1 MNFLIFGSIAYLLGS
16 IPSAVWIGRSW
27 YGIDVREHGSKN
39 SGATNTFRILG
50 KNAGVFVLIID
61 VFKGLLAIL
70 LPSILSHSIFTGKL
84 VLEGENLIH
93 VQLVAAIFAVI
104 GHVLPVFARFKGG
117 KGVATSLG
125 VIIGIHPSTA
135 AICLLVFLLVFL
147 ITNYVSFGAICASIT
162 FPICLSLLFKVT
174 DFWFLLF
181 SVFLAFAVIFAH
193 RKNIIRL
200 LKGEESKMNLLKK

>member
-93 VQLVAAIFAVI
+93 VQLPLLATYYPSS
-104 GHVLPVFARFKGG
+104 LDSRGG
-117 KGVATSLG
+117 KEW
-125 VIIGIHPSTA
+125 P
-135 AICLLVFLLVFL
+135 LLW
-147 ITNYVSFGAICASIT
+147 G
-162 FPICLSLLFKVT
+162 SLLAFTLPRQPFVYWY
-174 DFWFLLF
+174 FYWFF
-181 SVFLAFAVIFAH
+181 
-193 RKNIIRL
+193 
-200 LKGEESKMNLLKK
+200 